1 MEKIIDI
8 EEQMNINVD
17 LLQIARD
24 YCEYNIEN
32 SKIASPLLSLIEILL
47 HNQKNIVADIDE
59 VVLE

>member
-32 SKIASPLLSLIEILL
+32 SHATTSLMSLLEIML
-47 HNQKNIVADIDE
+47 QKQRNIVADFDE
-59 VVLE
+59 LMLN

>member
-1 MEKIIDI
+1 MEKIVDI

-32 SKIASPLLSLIEILL
+32 SQATSSLMSLLEIML
-47 HNQKNIVADIDE
+47 QKQRNIVADFDE
-59 VVLE
+59 LMLN

>member
-32 SKIASPLLSLIEILL
+32 SNVTNSLMTLLDVMLQ
-47 HNQKNIVADIDE
+47 NQKNIVAHFDKLMLD
-59 VVLE
+59 